1 MMIWNLYS
9 VTEFLNVEFIESGS
23 KHKAQWSWFLSLTE
37 SIFRWTRGNSDSWGL
52 CKQAPNWGN
61 LSVKFC
67 PPHLYFH
74 HRRCST
80 YVNWMNRC
88 SIVSLWLTKQFHHL
102 LPLTCA
108 QCNHSQHFAD
118 LCCSSKGNNQALL
131 HPSRFLHQFIVFL
144 AIVIVI
150 AHIQSFWGTKAQ
162 TDTLMNLLSS
172 RYPSPCPCHEGACS
186 SSQDNLSQL
195 SQQHI
200 DSSICLMANQ
210 DDQVPA
216 ISWNAVI
223 THSVP

>member
-88 SIVSLWLTKQFHHL
+88 SIVSLWLTKQFSQSL
-102 LPLTCA
+102 FMLFPLPSLDPIFSPQQGWSHYSTETAYFTARPTRCPPCVA
-108 QCNHSQHFAD
+108 CHS
-118 LCCSSKGNNQALL
+118 
-131 HPSRFLHQFIVFL
+131 
-144 AIVIVI
+144 
-150 AHIQSFWGTKAQ
+150 
-162 TDTLMNLLSS
+162 
-172 RYPSPCPCHEGACS
+172 
-186 SSQDNLSQL
+186 
-195 SQQHI
+195 
-200 DSSICLMANQ
+200 
-210 DDQVPA
+210 
-216 ISWNAVI
+216 
-223 THSVP
+223 

>member
-1 MMIWNLYS
+1 MGLDRPRTATASTCPSLQVDPLVFNVCLPGCVTASSKWLLLDRGKGGSPQRGFVDQAAFPNAS
-9 VTEFLNVEFIESGS
+9 VCLRATSG
-23 KHKAQWSWFLSLTE
+23 T
-37 SIFRWTRGNSDSWGL
+37 
-52 CKQAPNWGN
+52 
-61 LSVKFC
+61 
-67 PPHLYFH
+67 
-74 HRRCST
+74 
-80 YVNWMNRC
+80 
-88 SIVSLWLTKQFHHL
+88 HHL